1 MWLVSSLQ
9 HITKML
15 EWAPHRLGLQNIQYI
30 LKWVTKNNARRRKS
44 VGGEE
49 GLEGAGARE
58 EERKVDVEENFSLPM
73 LLPIE
78 FVESLRLRV
87 KETKRQTICND
98 VEMNSI
104 VERMSAAG
112 IVLSSTDV
120 FNN

>member
-30 LKWVTKNNARRRKS
+30 LKWVTKNNARRTKRV
-44 VGGEE
+44 VGDEG
-49 GLEGAGARE
+49 GLEGAVARE
-58 EERKVDVEENFSLPM
+58 EERKLDEEDFSLPM

>member
-30 LKWVTKNNARRRKS
+30 LKWVTKNNARVKKRVKKR
-44 VGGEE
+44 EE
-49 GLEGAGARE
+49 E
-58 EERKVDVEENFSLPM
+58 EERKLDDGEEEDMSLPM
-73 LLPIE
+73 LLPVE

-98 VEMNSI
+98 VEMSSI

>member
-30 LKWVTKNNARRRKS
+30 LKWVTKNNARVKKR
-44 VGGEE
+44 VEE
-49 GLEGAGARE
+49 EEE
-58 EERKVDVEENFSLPM
+58 EERKLDEGEEEDMSLPM
-73 LLPIE
+73 LLPVE

-87 KETKRQTICND
+87 KETKRQTICNN
-98 VEMNSI
+98 VEMSSI

>member
-1 MWLVSSLQ
+1 
-9 HITKML
+9 ML

-30 LKWVTKNNARRRKS
+30 LKWVTKNNARVKKRVKKR
-44 VGGEE
+44 EE
-49 GLEGAGARE
+49 E
-58 EERKVDVEENFSLPM
+58 EERKLDDGEEEDMSLPM
-73 LLPIE
+73 LLPVE

-87 KETKRQTICND
+87 KETKRQTICNN
-98 VEMNSI
+98 VEMSSI

>member
-30 LKWVTKNNARRRKS
+30 LKWVTKNNARVKKRVKKR
-44 VGGEE
+44 EE
-49 GLEGAGARE
+49 E
-58 EERKVDVEENFSLPM
+58 EERKLDEGEEEDMSLPM
-73 LLPIE
+73 LLPVE

-87 KETKRQTICND
+87 KETKRQTICNN
-98 VEMNSI
+98 VEMSSI

>member
-30 LKWVTKNNARRRKS
+30 LKWVTKNNARVKKRVKKR
-44 VGGEE
+44 EE
-49 GLEGAGARE
+49 E
-58 EERKVDVEENFSLPM
+58 EERKLDDGEEEDMSLPM
-73 LLPIE
+73 LLPVE

-87 KETKRQTICND
+87 KETKRQTICNN
-98 VEMNSI
+98 VEMSSI

>member
-30 LKWVTKNNARRRKS
+30 LKWVTKNNARVKTR
-44 VGGEE
+44 VEE
-49 GLEGAGARE
+49 EEEE
-58 EERKVDVEENFSLPM
+58 EERKLDEGEEEDMSLPL
-73 LLPIE
+73 LLPVE

-98 VEMNSI
+98 VEMSSI